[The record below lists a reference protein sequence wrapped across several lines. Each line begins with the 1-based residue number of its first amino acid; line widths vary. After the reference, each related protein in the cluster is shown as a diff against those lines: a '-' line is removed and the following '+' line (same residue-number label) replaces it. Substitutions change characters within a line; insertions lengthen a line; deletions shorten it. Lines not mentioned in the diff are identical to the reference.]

1 MFISAVSAAGRTGE
15 DCADLPP
22 RARSPAETSESRR
35 RSRGTARR
43 RAAVREA
50 SRAKTPKKM
59 DVTPPGDELMRAE
72 RGENEKDANPS
83 HRGVACC
90 QGGHARSAAAAKPR
104 EPVVAGASR
113 ALVIS
118 SLRGEGESDPG
129 HSGGENEG
137 RKGGHESLLPSFF
150 PLPWVRRAGAKA
162 RIVSHPRV
170 LRPRGGSDLRRG
182 KKADDDES
190 TGRRSTLAGR
200 RVEEIYARPRATPP
214 QRRARTA
221 REGRPRESLLP
232 CTSRGKNQL
241 DAFIP
246 WRLLTCADTGRPRR
260 KPRGCS
266 GATRPWPRR
275 VTPRGCVERPSST
288 S

>member
-59 DVTPPGDELMRAE
+59 DVTTPGDELMRAE

-137 RKGGHESLLPSFF
+137 RKGGHEGSLFSHPSFRF
-150 PLPWVRRAGAKA
+150 RGSGEQA
-162 RIVSHPRV
+162 RKLASCHIHVYYAHAAAPTSGV
-170 LRPRGGSDLRRG
+170 
-182 KKADDDES
+182 KK
-190 TGRRSTLAGR
+190 
-200 RVEEIYARPRATPP
+200 
-214 QRRARTA
+214 
-221 REGRPRESLLP
+221 
-232 CTSRGKNQL
+232 
-241 DAFIP
+241 
-246 WRLLTCADTGRPRR
+246 
-260 KPRGCS
+260 S
-266 GATRPWPRR
+266 G
-275 VTPRGCVERPSST
+275 
-288 S
+288 